1 MKYDDKSNE
10 LILLTKSEMD
20 IPENEYSLIII
31 MSEELET
38 YIETN
43 KEILLPSIWGITQF
57 LQI

>member
-38 YIETN
+38 YIESN

-57 LQI
+57 RQI